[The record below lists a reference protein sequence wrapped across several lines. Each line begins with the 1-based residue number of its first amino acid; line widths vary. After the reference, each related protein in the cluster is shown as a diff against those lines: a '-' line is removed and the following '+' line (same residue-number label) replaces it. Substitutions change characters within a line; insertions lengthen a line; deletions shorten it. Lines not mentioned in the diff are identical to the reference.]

1 MQHHTLEGPRDLYH
15 PIQKIG
21 QAIQIVT
28 RWVYADMLTVGS
40 SPSLSGRLNLDRG
53 RTRRPMA
60 CWFGPQQVSPA
71 TIRTTL
77 LYMAT
82 LFFYLFLQI
91 LFRPCLLVIISGTL
105 TGASTLLY
113 SASGREATSHLL
125 QF

>member
-15 PIQKIG
+15 PNQKID
-21 QAIQIVT
+21 QAIQIIT

-40 SPSLSGRLNLDRG
+40 PPSLSGRLNLDRD

-60 CWFGPQQVSPA
+60 CWFGPQQDSPA

-82 LFFYLFLQI
+82 QLFISFCKFSFGRVYL
-91 LFRPCLLVIISGTL
+91 S
-105 TGASTLLY
+105 
-113 SASGREATSHLL
+113 
-125 QF
+125 